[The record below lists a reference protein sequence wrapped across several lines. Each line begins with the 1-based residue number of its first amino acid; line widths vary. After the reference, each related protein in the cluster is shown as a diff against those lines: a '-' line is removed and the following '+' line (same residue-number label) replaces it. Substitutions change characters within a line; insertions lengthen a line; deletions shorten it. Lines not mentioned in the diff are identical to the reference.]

1 MGKRILVAVVLAPLF
16 FVVLFFLDPVW
27 LAVLMAAISA
37 LASFEL
43 LRATGVAHHNGMY
56 FCTALA
62 AAAIPLGD
70 WLGQE
75 GMVLQASAL
84 VLMVAI
90 FWIAIRL
97 YDREQAVRFEDV
109 LVCLFGGLMIP
120 WALSALVELKGMEQ
134 GRFLVLLPVICA
146 FLTDG
151 GAYFAGI
158 FLGRHRGITRVSPN
172 KSLEGYIGGIL
183 SGAIFLL
190 IYGVLLERFAGLDA
204 VPAGAGRLRPGGQRG
219 HRAGRPVLL
228 LCEAAVRRE
237 GLRRSPARPRGDA
250 GPVRLHGVRRPHPD
264 ASGGAV
270 SPLLTYFLWKRK

>member
-1 MGKRILVAVVLAPLF
+1 MGKRILVAVILAPLF
-16 FVVLFFLDPVW
+16 FVVLFFLEPVW

-62 AAAIPLGD
+62 AAAIPLGE

-84 VLMVAI
+84 LLMVAI

-97 YDREQAVRFEDV
+97 YDREKAVRFEDV

-120 WALSALVELKGMEQ
+120 WALSTLVELKGMEQ

-190 IYGVLLERFAGLDA
+190 IYGVLLEQFAGLDW
-204 VPAGAGRLRPGGQRG
+204 LMYFLFLS
-219 HRAGRPVLL
+219 LL
-228 LCEAAVRRE
+228 LK
-237 GLRRSPARPRGDA
+237 LS
-250 GPVRLHGVRRPHPD
+250 H
-264 ASGGAV
+264 
-270 SPLLTYFLWKRK
+270 LLLQYYLILPYKNQHMGYSSTHRHLVPYLFHLL

>member
-1 MGKRILVAVVLAPLF
+1 MGKRILVAVILAPLF
-16 FVVLFFLDPVW
+16 FVVLFFLEPVW

-62 AAAIPLGD
+62 AAAIPLGE

-84 VLMVAI
+84 LLMVAI

-97 YDREQAVRFEDV
+97 YDREKAVRFEDV

-120 WALSALVELKGMEQ
+120 WALSTLVELKGMEQ

-190 IYGVLLERFAGLDA
+190 IYGVLLEQFVGLDA
-204 VPAGAGRLRPGGQRG
+204 SL
-219 HRAGRPVLL
+219 PVLAVYGLVGSAVTELGDLSFSFVKRQFGVKDYGDL
-228 LCEAAVRRE
+228 LPGHGGMLDRFDSMVFAAPT
-237 GLRRSPARPRGDA
+237 LM
-250 GPVRLHGVRRPHPD
+250 
-264 ASGGAV
+264 
-270 SPLLTYFLWKRK
+270 LLVELCPPF